1 MDVILRP
8 GRPEDA
14 DACGTIVFEAFKSIA
29 SRHNFPLDIPSA
41 DIGIGLVTKMLSHP
55 GFYSLIA
62 EKDGTV
68 VGSLFLDERGS
79 IAAVSPLTI
88 SPATQNQ
95 TIGRRLMLAALE
107 RTVERRFAGVRLVQS
122 AYHYRA
128 LCLYAK
134 LGFVAREPLSKMGG
148 TPLGVTYPSYEVRPA
163 TLADL
168 AACNSLCRRVHGHDR
183 GGELHDAIGHG
194 TARVVEHLGVVT
206 AYATDIAFFAHAVA
220 GSNQGL
226 KALIGTASG
235 FGGGGFLLPT
245 RNGELFTWAL
255 QNGLRLVHQM
265 NLMTTG
271 LYNEPAGAYLP
282 SVAY

>member
-1 MDVILRP
+1 MNVILRP

-14 DACGTIVFEAFKSIA
+14 NACGVIVYEAFKSIA

-41 DIGIGLVTKMLSHP
+41 EIGTGIVKRMLPHP

-62 EKDGTV
+62 ERDGNI

-88 SPATQNQ
+88 DPAAQNQ
-95 TIGRRLMLAALE
+95 TIGRRLMLAVLE
-107 RTVERRFAGVRLVQS
+107 RAAERRFAGVRLVQS

-134 LGFVAREPLSKMGG
+134 LGFVAREPLSKMSG
-148 TPLGVTYPSYEVRPA
+148 TPLGITYPGYDVRLA
-163 TLADL
+163 TTADL
-168 AACNSLCRRVHGHDR
+168 ATCNALCRRVHGHDR
-183 GGELHDAIGHG
+183 GGELRDAIGQG
-194 TARVVEHLGVVT
+194 TARVVEHLGAVT

-220 GSNQGL
+220 DSNQGL
-226 KALIGTASG
+226 KALTGAASG

-245 RNGELFTWAL
+245 RNGELFSWAL
-255 QNGLRLVHQM
+255 QNGLRLIHQM

>member
-1 MDVILRP
+1 MDVILRR
-8 GRPEDA
+8 GEPEDA
-14 DACGTIVFEAFKSIA
+14 NACGVIVFEAFKSIA
-29 SRHNFPLDIPSA
+29 SGHNFPLDIPSA
-41 DIGIGLVTKMLSHP
+41 EIGIGMVQRMLPHP

-62 EKDGTV
+62 ERDGNI

-88 SPATQNQ
+88 DPAAQNQ

-107 RTVERRFAGVRLVQS
+107 RAAERRFAGVRLAQS

-134 LGFVAREPLSKMGG
+134 LGFVAREPLSKMSG
-148 TPLGVTYPSYEVRPA
+148 TPLGVTYPGYEVRLA
-163 TLADL
+163 TVSDL
-168 AACNSLCRRVHGHDR
+168 AACNALCRRVHGHDR
-183 GGELHDAIGHG
+183 GGELQDAIGQG
-194 TARVVEHLGVVT
+194 TARVVEHLGAVT

-220 GSNQGL
+220 ESNHGL
-226 KALIGTASG
+226 KALIGAASG

-245 RNGELFTWAL
+245 RNGELFSWAL
-255 QNGLRLVHQM
+255 QKGLRLVHQM

>member
-1 MDVILRP
+1 MDVILRR
-8 GRPEDA
+8 GRLEDA
-14 DACGTIVFEAFKSIA
+14 EACGVIVFEAFKSIA
-29 SRHNFPLDIPSA
+29 SQHNFPLDIPSA
-41 DIGIGLVTKMLSHP
+41 EIGIGMTTRMLSHP
-55 GFYSLIA
+55 GFYSVIA
-62 EKDGTV
+62 EKDGKI
-68 VGSLFLDERGS
+68 VGSLILDERGP

-88 SPATQNQ
+88 DPGAQNQ
-95 TIGRRLMLAALE
+95 SVGRRLMHAALE
-107 RTVERRFAGVRLVQS
+107 RAAERRFAGIRLVQS

-148 TPLGVTYPSYEVRPA
+148 AALGIEFPGYDVRPA
-163 TLADL
+163 TLGDL
-168 AACNSLCRRVHGHDR
+168 VACNALCQRVHGHDR
-183 GGELHDAIGHG
+183 SGELRDAISQG
-194 TARVVEHLGVVT
+194 TARVVEHLGAVT

-220 GSNQGL
+220 DTNQGL
-226 KALIGTASG
+226 KALIGAVSG

-245 RNGELFTWAL
+245 RNGELFSWAL

>member
-1 MDVILRP
+1 MQSMWSRARWRRASCPVAVPLRRFSPGRPSSPLMSNTSRSNASAVPRRKPRLILLRARLLIGDGNHPNTGKISQPVAACYMPPTARFSATALRCQTACDDAQGRPEALRAPHSVEEGIMDVILRP

-134 LGFVAREPLSKMGG
+134 L
-148 TPLGVTYPSYEVRPA
+148 
-163 TLADL
+163 
-168 AACNSLCRRVHGHDR
+168 
-183 GGELHDAIGHG
+183 
-194 TARVVEHLGVVT
+194 
-206 AYATDIAFFAHAVA
+206 
-220 GSNQGL
+220 
-226 KALIGTASG
+226 
-235 FGGGGFLLPT
+235 
-245 RNGELFTWAL
+245 
-255 QNGLRLVHQM
+255 
-265 NLMTTG
+265 
-271 LYNEPAGAYLP
+271 
-282 SVAY
+282 

>member
-1 MDVILRP
+1 MDVMLRP

-14 DACGTIVFEAFKSIA
+14 NACGMIVYEAFKSIA

-41 DIGIGLVTKMLSHP
+41 EIGTGIVKRMLPHP

-62 EKDGTV
+62 ERDGNI

-88 SPATQNQ
+88 DPAAQNQ

-107 RTVERRFAGVRLVQS
+107 RVAERRFAGVRLVQA

-148 TPLGVTYPSYEVRPA
+148 TPLGVTYPGYEVRLA
-163 TLADL
+163 TIADL
-168 AACNSLCRRVHGHDR
+168 GAGNALCRRVHGHDR
-183 GGELHDAIGHG
+183 GGELKDAIGQG
-194 TARVVEHLGVVT
+194 TARVVEHLGAVT

-220 GSNQGL
+220 DSNHGL
-226 KALIGTASG
+226 KALIGAATG

-245 RNGELFTWAL
+245 RNGELFSWAL
-255 QNGLRLVHQM
+255 QKGLRLVHQM